1 MSQSPARFRE
11 LAAFTRDAMPRY
23 RVPGIALGI
32 VAGDDEH
39 MATFGVT
46 SAENPLPVDADTL
59 FQIGSTTKTITG
71 TVVMRLVEAGKLD
84 LDTPLRAYL
93 PDLRLADEGVAQ
105 AVTPR
110 HLLTHTGSWVGDTF
124 DDTGWGDDA
133 LSQMV
138 GRMDRIPQVM
148 PLGDRFSYNNAGF
161 YLAGRLIEVATGES
175 YEKATHRLLLDPLG
189 MTRSF
194 FFPSQAMSY
203 RFAVGHI
210 AADGPPKVARPWEL
224 ARNANPVGG
233 LASSVTDQLRY
244 ARFHL
249 GDGAALDG
257 ARLLSAATMQAMQTP
272 LLPMDSFG
280 GWRGITW
287 AIRAMGGVTTVA
299 HGGATNGQ
307 MSAFLLAPSHG
318 FAVTVLTNAD
328 TGGQLQLE
336 VVKEALRLFLGI
348 DEPPPAHQT
357 LSEAQLAEYA
367 GRYAGALANV
377 EVSVQDGQLML
388 QAIPNGGF
396 PYPDSPPGPTPPPV
410 RVAFVG
416 PDHILALDPPNKD
429 VHAEFQRDPAG
440 RVAWLHFGGRA
451 RRRVEP

>member
-1 MSQSPARFRE
+1 MSPSTAPFRD
-11 LAAFTRDAMPRY
+11 LVAFTRNALPRF
-23 RVPGIALGI
+23 RVPGVALG
-32 VAGDDEH
+32 VLDGDNEH
-39 MATFGVT
+39 LATFGVT
-46 SAENPLPVDADTL
+46 SVENPLPVDADTL

-71 TVVMRLVEAGKLD
+71 TVAMRLVEEGKLD
-84 LDTPLRAYL
+84 LDAPLRTYL
-93 PDLRLADEGVAQ
+93 LDLRLADEGVAQ
-105 AVTPR
+105 AVTLR
-110 HLLTHTGSWVGDTF
+110 HLLTHTGGWVGDIF

-138 GRMDRIPQVM
+138 DRMRHIPQVT

-175 YEKATHRLLLDPLG
+175 YEKATRRLLLDPLG

-194 FFPSQAMSY
+194 FFPSQTMTY

-249 GDGAALDG
+249 GDGATPDG

-272 LLPMDSFG
+272 LLPMDGFG

-287 AIRAMGGVTTVA
+287 AIRDIGGVTTVA

-307 MSAFLLAPSHG
+307 MSAFLLAPSRR

-328 TGGQLQLE
+328 TGGQLHLE

-348 DEPPPAHQT
+348 DEPPPSHQT
-357 LSEAQLAEYA
+357 LSEAQLAEYV
-367 GRYAGALANV
+367 GRYESALADV
-377 EVSVQDGQLML
+377 EISAQDGHLML
-388 QAIPNGGF
+388 QSIPNGGF
-396 PYPDSPPGPTPPPV
+396 PYPDSPPGPTPPAV
-410 RVAFVG
+410 RATFVG
-416 PDHILALDPPNKD
+416 PDHILVLDPPSKD
-429 VHAEFQRDPAG
+429 AHAEFQRDPEG
-440 RVAWLHFGGRA
+440 RVAWLHLGGRV
-451 RRRVEP
+451 RRRHDT